1 MIAYLIFTL
10 TIGGIYALLALSLN
24 LIWGGIGLVNLGL
37 AGFFAIGA
45 YTSAILS
52 GAGEPILLGWS
63 AAIVVGALAGAIVT
77 LATSRLRDDYLA
89 IVTLGLAEVIRLI
102 AANEIWLTK
111 GTDGMSGIA
120 APFKALLGGFGYGV
134 FYLALVTVIV
144 IAVWVLLRRI
154 DRSPYGR
161 VAKAIRED
169 HELVGFAGK
178 AATRFKVETFALSAA
193 IAGLAGALYA
203 HFQSYISPDHFEPMV
218 TIDIFLAIVAGGLGR
233 PAGGVIGAY
242 AVVGFLELT
251 RFGAAL
257 VPWLEPVQTASLREM
272 LVGIALLL
280 ILRWRPQGMLAE
292 FQPPAFSTQ
301 MRSR

>member
-1 MIAYLIFTL
+1 MTGYVIFTL

-24 LIWGGIGLVNLGL
+24 LIWGGVGLVNLGL

-52 GAGEPILLGWS
+52 GAGAPILLGWA
-63 AAIVVGALAGAIVT
+63 AAIAVGALAGAIVT
-77 LATSRLRDDYLA
+77 LATDRLRDDYLA

-102 AANEIWLTK
+102 AANEIWLTR

-120 APFKALLGGFGYGV
+120 APFKSALGHFGYGV
-134 FYLALVTVIV
+134 FYLVLVSVIV
-144 IAVWVLLRRI
+144 VAVWLLLRRI

-161 VAKAIRED
+161 VTKAIRED

-178 AATRFKVETFALSAA
+178 AAIRFKVEAFALSAA

-218 TIDIFLAIVAGGLGR
+218 TIYIFLAVAAGGLGR

-242 AVVGFLELT
+242 AVVAFLEIT
-251 RFGAAL
+251 RFAAAV
-257 VPWLEPVQTASLREM
+257 VPWLAPVQTAAAREM
-272 LVGIALLL
+272 LVGVALLF
-280 ILRWRPQGMLAE
+280 ILRWRPQGVLPE
-292 FQPPAFSTQ
+292 IQPAASLHP
-301 MRSR
+301 

>member
-1 MIAYLIFTL
+1 MIAYLVFTL

-52 GAGEPILLGWS
+52 GAGAPILFGW
-63 AAIVVGALAGAIVT
+63 AAALVVGAVAGAVVT
-77 LATSRLRDDYLA
+77 LATTRLRDDYLA
-89 IVTLGLAEVIRLI
+89 IVTLGLAEIIRLI
-102 AANEIWLTK
+102 ASNEIWLTK

-120 APFKALLGGFGYGV
+120 APFKSALGNVRYGI
-134 FYLALVTVIV
+134 FYLALISVFVV
-144 IAVWVLLRRI
+144 AVWMLLRRI

-161 VAKAIRED
+161 VSKAIRED
-169 HELVGFAGK
+169 QELVGFAGK
-178 AATRFKVETFALSAA
+178 AATRFKVEVFALSAA

-218 TIDIFLAIVAGGLGR
+218 TIYIFLAVAAGGLGR
-233 PAGGVIGAY
+233 PAGGVVGAY
-242 AVVGFLELT
+242 AVVGFLEVT

-257 VPWLEPVQTASLREM
+257 VPWLAPVQTAAVREM
-272 LVGIALLL
+272 LVGMALLL

-292 FQPPAFSTQ
+292 FQPPAFPQ
-301 MRSR
+301 NKRLQ